1 MISLEGIKAKATFK
15 ANLWLHQGS
24 SQGAYCSWDI
34 QTELL
39 ACDSQL
45 GQHHAR
51 RCVHL
56 CSSFCSSHNLT
67 KTISCSEVQVP
78 ISHVQLKFPG
88 LTACPAAGWGKR
100 SFPAQHLGDHLW
112 TWGLVLA
119 PHCNQGVDKKERL
132 QQRAGKMA
140 GGLKHG
146 MCKKELG
153 DHGLFSLGKAKLGYM
168 GCMGKFLSLVSWAIV
183 EKTESNPFRKCNY
196 V

>member
-1 MISLEGIKAKATFK
+1 MWGDVSTSVLLFAALTTSPKQFLVQKSRCQYHMSSLSAQIPWNT
-15 ANLWLHQGS
+15 
-24 SQGAYCSWDI
+24 
-34 QTELL
+34 
-39 ACDSQL
+39 
-45 GQHHAR
+45 
-51 RCVHL
+51 
-56 CSSFCSSHNLT
+56 
-67 KTISCSEVQVP
+67 
-78 ISHVQLKFPG
+78 
-88 LTACPAAGWGKR
+88 CPAAGWGKR

-153 DHGLFSLGKAKLGYM
+153 DHGLFSLGKAKLGCM
-168 GCMGKFLSLVSWAIV
+168 GCMGKFLSLVSWAII